1 MADKSV
7 CVPPLALRS
16 RDAAKALGITER
28 TVIAL
33 ADAGAIRCVRLG
45 TVTIFP
51 VSCLRAWLD
60 NQATAMPAS
69 AE

>member
-1 MADKSV
+1 MADQAP

-16 RDAAKALGITER
+16 RDAAMALGITER

-60 NQATAMPAS
+60 SQATPKPVQ
-69 AE
+69 